1 MFKKI
6 KDEFTTSLVSSLLTK
21 YEAEE
26 LDAGKRLIS
35 VVAGVYMLQKGI
47 RKIRKHHIVAV
58 EEIVLGSILLYSAA
72 SGLHKKIIK
81 QPVQPSDIRKNQI
94 QGNDPRSDVPAFV

>member
-6 KDEFTTSLVSSLLTK
+6 KDEFTTSLVNSLLSK
-21 YEAEE
+21 YETEE

-35 VVAGVYMLQKGI
+35 AIAGIYILQKGL
-47 RKIRKHHIVAV
+47 RKIRKHHIIAA
-58 EEIVLGSILLYSAA
+58 EEILLGGILICSAA
-72 SGLHKKIIK
+72 SGLSKKIIK
-81 QPVQPSDIRKNQI
+81 QPEKPSDIRRNQI